1 MNPREPYNTT
11 GELSICRGSYHN
23 LMASNCS
30 FIHIIVLINNYFGRQ
45 FSSLND
51 IGINPRNKDVYF
63 TDTLY
68 GYLQEFRPAPGLR
81 NQVYRLNDKTG
92 AVTVVADGFT
102 LPNGNPP
109 GTTMII

>member
-1 MNPREPYNTT
+1 M
-11 GELSICRGSYHN
+11 
-23 LMASNCS
+23 
-30 FIHIIVLINNYFGRQ
+30 VLNNYFGRQ

-51 IGINPRNKDVYF
+51 VGINPRNKDIYF

-68 GYLQEFRPAPGLR
+68 GYLQDFRPVPGIQ

-102 LPNGNPP
+102 LPNGKRK
-109 GTTMII
+109 